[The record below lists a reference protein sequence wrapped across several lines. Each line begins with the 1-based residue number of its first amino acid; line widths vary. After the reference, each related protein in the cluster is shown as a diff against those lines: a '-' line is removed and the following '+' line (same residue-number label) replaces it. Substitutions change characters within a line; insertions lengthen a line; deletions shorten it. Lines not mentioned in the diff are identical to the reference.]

1 MMNAQRDDTEDFAL
15 GAEQSPAAGPSPLP
29 VPIARAPIPA
39 KGEE

>member
-1 MMNAQRDDTEDFAL
+1 MMNAQREHTEDFVL
-15 GAEQSPAAGPSPLP
+15 GAEQSTTAGSAPLP